1 MCKRL
6 LVLALLCFGVENAL
20 SAEPTVKT
28 TAVPVRAEHALWH
41 RPVVSFHELRQSKL
55 VRQSWDVSCGA
66 AALSTVLTYH
76 VGLPISEYAIA
87 TSILRGADP
96 SRVRQ
101 RGGFSL
107 LDLKRFVEAIG
118 LVGEG
123 YGSMTVDDLISKR
136 APAIVPIRLRELDH
150 FVVFR
155 DRIGNRVLL
164 GDPAFGN
171 ITMSV
176 QEFENVWRSRIAF
189 FVQSKNASTLQAATI
204 SEADL
209 PVADLSHVSR
219 LLRGA
224 GPVPAMRQLPVVART
239 PLIASQK

>member
-1 MCKRL
+1 MYRSL
-6 LVLALLCFGVENAL
+6 WILSLLCFGLADAM
-20 SAEPTVKT
+20 SAEPVAKV
-28 TAVPVRAEHALWH
+28 TAVPVRTEHMQWH
-41 RPVVSFHELRQSKL
+41 RPVVSFHELRQSRL

-76 VGLPISEYAIA
+76 LGLPISEYAIA

-107 LDLKRFVEAIG
+107 LDLKRFVEAIDM
-118 LVGEG
+118 VGEG
-123 YGSMTVDDLISKR
+123 YGSMTIDDLVAKR
-136 APAIVPIRLRELDH
+136 APAIVPIRLRDLDH

-176 QEFENVWRSRIAF
+176 LEFENVWRSRIAF
-189 FVQSKNASTLQAATI
+189 YVQTKQATTFQTATI
-204 SEADL
+204 AAADL
-209 PVADLSHVSR
+209 PVADKAHVGR

-224 GPVPAMRQLPVVART
+224 GPVPAMRQLPVVAR
-239 PLIASQK
+239 PSFGLVR